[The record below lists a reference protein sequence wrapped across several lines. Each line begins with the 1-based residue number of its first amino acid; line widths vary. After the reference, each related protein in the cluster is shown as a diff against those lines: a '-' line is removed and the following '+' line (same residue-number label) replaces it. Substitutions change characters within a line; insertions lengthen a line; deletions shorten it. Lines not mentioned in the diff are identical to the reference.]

1 MIKPVVSIL
10 PKYERKQYPDYIRSW
25 RLDHKQQPNNFNQPM
40 KEDHSA
46 YMSQQMKKSINRYN
60 SQERQSKHLGIIETK
75 EQKIE
80 QDIKKI
86 DKLYEG
92 IQKKVIAKKRF

>member
-1 MIKPVVSIL
+1 
-10 PKYERKQYPDYIRSW
+10 
-25 RLDHKQQPNNFNQPM
+25 
-40 KEDHSA
+40 
-46 YMSQQMKKSINRYN
+46 MKKSINRYN